1 MRSHVRLFNAPLV
14 LQLTPSAS
22 SLSPVLPWQ
31 MDTHVANP
39 QQQLLE
45 HKHCLRVV
53 VPSDMPLVPPPN
65 QPAGNNLGT
74 TDLEADPVASVGREV
89 FLPVVT
95 GLVDGAPQRV
105 VLMQDVADRLLC
117 IGGSTARKCSVVLE
131 QQGLKLRTKDHEVL
145 AFLAAQGLLR
155 DTQAQGDG
163 LKHTTAGKC
172 REINLVPVARL
183 EAACRILCPKRR
195 DLSSAIGSA
204 TLVDPAVAQ
213 AAIAAAVQLLDATK
227 KTDEVS
233 PLVALL
239 TRHKRCKRADWS
251 V

>member
-1 MRSHVRLFNAPLV
+1 MKSNAPLV
-14 LQLTPSAS
+14 AHTLALP
-22 SLSPVLPWQ
+22 PVARLAWQ

-39 QQQLLE
+39 PQQQPLE

-53 VPSDMPLVPPPN
+53 VPDDTPLAPTPN
-65 QPAGNNLGT
+65 LPAGTPLLENL
-74 TDLEADPVASVGREV
+74 EVDPGAGELGRVV

-105 VLMQDVADRLLC
+105 VLMQDVADRLLR
-117 IGGSTARKCSVVLE
+117 IGGSTARKCSVVLQ

-145 AFLAAQGLLR
+145 AFLAAQGLLH

-183 EAACRILCPKRR
+183 EAACRILCPRR
-195 DLSSAIGSA
+195 DLSAALGSA

-213 AAIAAAVQLLDATK
+213 AAIAAASQRVK
-227 KTDEVS
+227 SDEVS